1 MKILRVLQQDKHIWL
16 RFSIL
21 LAAAASAI
29 VLVFMQLSLQSVDNR
44 RSADAIYQFNQQRS
58 IINHIG
64 VLSQY
69 FSHQYHDYGTNL
81 ADAKQRSLARASA
94 RNELRNLSRQL
105 LLLTENLSS
114 QRALLPEP
122 VAESY
127 FNGPAS
133 PYAMANDY
141 ADASLKL
148 SQLSIDSPHKLAQN
162 LQQINTLKPQLNSR
176 IEQLVNAHYQFLLE
190 EVSKQPHG
198 HWLAII
204 VIFVCFALLLNAIV
218 IKPMQR
224 HAAHARDDA
233 AAANRIKN
241 EFLTSVSHEIRTPM
255 HGIIGAGEN
264 LAGTHLDE
272 RQAEYI
278 RTIISSAE
286 SLLDVVNDILGY
298 SSLESGDIHVEILRF
313 NLYELTSDL
322 VQIMNER
329 AQLKELEIIL
339 RYEDGVPLEIDGDSS
354 LIRQVLY
361 HLLSNAI
368 KFTEAGYIV
377 VTVDQVK
384 ADDTQPPMLKF
395 SVEDTGIGI
404 AQDKQQLIFE
414 QFVQGDGG
422 TKRLFSG
429 TGLGL
434 TIVKKLVALMGG
446 TVKLG
451 SVVGEGSTF
460 SFTLPLDHGEHHS
473 HQGAASN
480 AKILW
485 ICDDDNHKVKV
496 LAELGMEG
504 IPVLSYS
511 TGEIIREAEHLEE
524 TISVIAI
531 DYFVKSASP
540 INLLQQLS
548 TVKQFEYGRYAC
560 ITSKRDEQTF
570 NHLLSNGFAGVFC
583 LPADIERFVDFAT
596 RPTAKVRKLL
606 TPPSRSGVVTTGN
619 HINNA
624 KILLVEDNRINATL
638 AQDMLHD
645 FGADVVLAENGRIAV
660 DKVRSGELYDL
671 ILMDCMMPEMD
682 GFEAT
687 RAIRAL
693 PQTIGQSLPIIALTA
708 NAMAGDKE
716 RCLDSGMNA
725 YLSKPVR
732 KKDLQNTLNRW
743 LSHRV
748 PSKPVVKPTTAP
760 TSDPVPQAPKEPELD
775 MDFDNDDTAPWT
787 ITGPISSTDNEA
799 EPTDQSEQ
807 AKPQISQHSMAPA
820 AADSPPSA
828 ASLAESAQP
837 LSRSK
842 VRDPLAGVASLQY
855 LDSAVVAKA
864 KAMMKRRFS
873 TMVEYFLED
882 TQNYIEQILQ
892 GIEDGDYNAIV
903 VPAHTIKSTSR
914 QMGAIVV
921 SDLSKEL
928 EALARTE
935 EASLE
940 KIRELAEQLQ
950 EQFDLSRIDFNYL
963 LSEAS

>member
-1 MKILRVLQQDKHIWL
+1 MKVLRWLQQDKYVWL

-29 VLVFMQLSLQSVDNR
+29 VLVFIQLSLQSVDNR

-81 ADAKQRSLARASA
+81 TDAKNRSLARAAA
-94 RNELRNLSRQL
+94 RNELRDLARQL
-105 LLLTENLSS
+105 LILTDNLSK
-114 QRALLPEP
+114 QRALVPEP
-122 VAESY
+122 VAKG
-127 FNGPAS
+127 FFDGPAS
-133 PYAMANDY
+133 AYAMVNAY

-148 SQLSIDSPHKLAQN
+148 SQLSIDSSQKLAHN
-162 LQQINTLKPQLNSR
+162 LQQINNLKPQLNSR
-176 IEQLVNAHYQFLLE
+176 IDQLVNANYQYLLE

-204 VIFVCFALLLNAIV
+204 TIFIGFALLLNIIV
-218 IKPMQR
+218 LKPMQQ
-224 HAAHARDDA
+224 HVAQAHDDA
-233 AAANRIKN
+233 AVANRIKN

-264 LAGTHLDE
+264 LAGTRLDD
-272 RQAEYI
+272 RQTEYI

-329 AQLKELEIIL
+329 AHLKELEIIL
-339 RYEDGVPLEIDGDSS
+339 RYEEGVPLEIDGDSS

-368 KFTEAGYIV
+368 KFTETGYIV

-384 ADDTQPPMLKF
+384 ADDSHPPMLKF

-446 TVKLG
+446 TLKLG

-485 ICDDDNHKVKV
+485 ICDDDNHKIKV

-511 TGEIIREAEHLEE
+511 TDEIIREAEHLEE

-606 TPPSRSGVVTTGN
+606 TAPSRSGVVTTGN

-645 FGADVVLAENGRIAV
+645 FGADVALAENGRVAV
-660 DKVRSGELYDL
+660 EKVRGGELYDL

-716 RCLDSGMNA
+716 RCLESGMNA

-743 LSHRV
+743 LSHRT
-748 PSKPVVKPTTAP
+748 PSKPVVKPVAVTVADSKP
-760 TSDPVPQAPKEPELD
+760 QHSVAALEFDSDD
-775 MDFDNDDTAPWT
+775 STPWT
-787 ITGPISSTDNEA
+787 IAAPNSNADKLAESKDNSA
-799 EPTDQSEQ
+799 Q
-807 AKPQISQHSMAPA
+807 AAAQNSQPSKELAPA
-820 AADSPPSA
+820 DTLPSVA
-828 ASLAESAQP
+828 NPAESAQP
-837 LSRSK
+837 LDRSRA
-842 VRDPLAGVASLQY
+842 RDPFAGVSSLQY
-855 LDSAVVAKA
+855 LDTAIVAKA

-873 TMVEYFLED
+873 TMIEYFLED

-892 GIEDGDYNAIV
+892 GIEQGDYNAIV

-935 EASLE
+935 EASFE
-940 KIRELAEQLQ
+940 TIRELAEQLQ